1 MGGGGLIDCK
11 NDFFFCILSFYCYGL
26 LLNLLETFFC
36 SSIEFMFKQG
46 ETIIYLSMGFYV
58 LGLTLNSSVS
68 NSL

>member
-1 MGGGGLIDCK
+1 M
-11 NDFFFCILSFYCYGL
+11 LSFYCYGL

-36 SSIEFMFKQG
+36 SSIEFKFKQG